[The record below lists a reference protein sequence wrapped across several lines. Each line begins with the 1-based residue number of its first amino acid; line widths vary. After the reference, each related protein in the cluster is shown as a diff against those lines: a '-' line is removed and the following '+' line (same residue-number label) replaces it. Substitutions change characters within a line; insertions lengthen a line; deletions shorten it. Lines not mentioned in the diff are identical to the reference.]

1 VCSSGVAGTLL
12 AKRLCT
18 INDNNR
24 ASELRISSE
33 KTKVNLEEKYA
44 LFVDAVVWA
53 IAGEKA

>member
-24 ASELRISSE
+24 VSVLRISSE
-33 KTKVNLEEKYA
+33 KTKVNSEEKHALYA
-44 LFVDAVVWA
+44 DAVVWA